1 MIIISNIHKVLLQ
14 TKGKQILKDFT
25 LLYCADFTK
34 YNTYEYCAEL
44 IVFGFVEKNS
54 LKSQWQMCFLRRPN
68 KGINLYLHR
77 HFLSYN
83 VYWYKELRIL
93 SRSLCQSLTLNV
105 MISVSHFVRN
115 NQLCHHVTES
125 LNRSQYLCLCFCVCL
140 CQKGHICIGQLCSA
154 LKTLMSILTNWLTD
168 WVTMSPI
175 ELNEVC
181 TGAGDLSWRFVAAKK
196 EVASL

>member
-1 MIIISNIHKVLLQ
+1 MFSETSKQRNTSVTPSPFLIIQ
-14 TKGKQILKDFT
+14 
-25 LLYCADFTK
+25 C
-34 YNTYEYCAEL
+34 
-44 IVFGFVEKNS
+44 
-54 LKSQWQMCFLRRPN
+54 
-68 KGINLYLHR
+68 
-77 HFLSYN
+77 N
-83 VYWYKELRIL
+83 VYESSFNPDVETKTSQELRML